1 MKSEDIAR
9 LCGVSRST
17 VSRVINNY
25 PNVPQE
31 TREKVLAAIE
41 KYNYQPHISARVLAG
56 KGTNTIGLFVI
67 STADTLNKNR
77 IFQNSFFSPFI
88 NAVVDYANSR
98 EYYVLVHTIY
108 EKKDYNKIK
117 EVFLQK
123 RVDGCIIL
131 GTENETEII
140 NEIQVKGLP
149 ISIIDYDEEN
159 AEKNTKYKLNVV
171 NSMDYEG
178 SKEALRYL
186 ISLGHKKIGI
196 ITGRMNTFSGRQRY
210 KAYRETLLENGLQI
224 DERFVLNGKF
234 LKHIAYREVEKLIE
248 NKVLPSAIFACND
261 DMAIAAM
268 EAFHNNGISVPQD
281 ISIIGFDDIPFASMT
296 KPPLTTVAIPI
307 YEMAQKA
314 VEGIIDLEERNYKLV
329 NRIPTNLKIR
339 GTCREY

>member
-1 MKSEDIAR
+1 MRSEDIAK

-98 EYYVLVHTIY
+98 EYYVLVHTVY

-117 EVFLQK
+117 EAFLQK

-140 NEIQVKGLP
+140 NDIGTKGFPL
-149 ISIIDYDEEN
+149 SIIDYDSEN
-159 AEKNTKYKLNVV
+159 IEAQAKSNLNIV

-186 ISLGHKKIGI
+186 ISLGHKDIGI
-196 ITGRMNTFSGRQRY
+196 ITGRMNTFSGRQRF
-210 KAYRETLLENGLQI
+210 KAYRETLLEHGLQI
-224 DERFVLNGKF
+224 NDRFILDGKF
-234 LKHIAYREVEKLIE
+234 LKNVAYREVERLIKE
-248 NKVLPSAIFACND
+248 KVLPSAIFACND
-261 DMAIAAM
+261 DMALAAM
-268 EAFHNNGISVPQD
+268 EAFYNEGIKVPQD

-296 KPPLTTVAIPI
+296 NPPLTTVSVPI
-307 YEMAQKA
+307 YEMAKKA
-314 VEGIIDLEERNYKLV
+314 VEGIIDPAEGKGYTV
-329 NRIPTNLKIR
+329 DRIPTKLKIR

>member
-1 MKSEDIAR
+1 MRSEDIAK

-117 EVFLQK
+117 EAFLQK

-140 NEIQVKGLP
+140 NEIGARGFP
-149 ISIIDYDEEN
+149 ISIIDYDADTIESDAKSN
-159 AEKNTKYKLNVV
+159 LNIV

-186 ISLGHKKIGI
+186 ISLGHRDIGI
-196 ITGRMNTFSGRQRY
+196 ITGRMNTFSGRQRF
-210 KAYRETLLENGLQI
+210 KAYRETLLEHGLQI
-224 DERFVLNGKF
+224 NERFILDGKF
-234 LKHIAYREVEKLIE
+234 LKHTAYKEVEKLIKDE
-248 NKVLPSAIFACND
+248 VLPTAIFACND
-261 DMAIAAM
+261 DMALAAM
-268 EAFHNNGISVPQD
+268 EAFYHEGIKVPQD

-296 KPPLTTVAIPI
+296 NPPLTTVTVPI
-307 YEMAQKA
+307 YEMAKKA
-314 VEGIIDLEERNYKLV
+314 VEGIIDVEEGKEYTV
-329 NRIPTNLKIR
+329 NRIPTKLKIR
-339 GTCREY
+339 DTCREY